1 MALDTDY
8 FNSDAIYRNQAG
20 MAQTNLYDT
29 LSNYLYERG
38 NKYRTIDNARK
49 DWSTNR
55 DKAGTQTAESMA
67 SRGLLQSGAYKQN
80 LDRMLTDYEKQA
92 NETNVAEQDVQ
103 QQYGAR
109 DSLAAMPAQNAIV
122 DKNYSALASIYG
134 LLGSKGTQAG
144 NQYNAL
150 LNQMR
155 ADSASRSAEKL
166 TNTLGW

>member
-1 MALDTDY
+1 
-8 FNSDAIYRNQAG
+8 
-20 MAQTNLYDT
+20 
-29 LSNYLYERG
+29 
-38 NKYRTIDNARK
+38 
-49 DWSTNR
+49 
-55 DKAGTQTAESMA
+55 
-67 SRGLLQSGAYKQN
+67 
-80 LDRMLTDYEKQA
+80 MLTDYEKQA